1 MNTELTFQHRGFDA
15 RMKSMMKADFRRMF
29 TSGLFYIMMGIALVM
44 PVLILVMTTMMD
56 GSVSVDPNTGAETVI
71 EGFKNAWQIIGTVSD
86 GSTISGGGSGMA
98 DGNAHADMSMTSMC
112 NMNLMYFAIVV
123 LACLFIA
130 EDFRSGYAKNLFTVR
145 AKRNEYIYSKLILLF
160 LCGALMMAAF
170 FIGSLVGGV
179 VAGLPFTMSGFGAWN
194 LVMCM
199 IAKIG
204 LVAVFVPIFILA
216 AVFAK
221 QKTWLGLVISCFAGM
236 LLFMMVPMMTPLNA
250 GVLHAGMCIAGGA
263 LFSAGLGAVSTALL
277 KKRDLVF

>member
-1 MNTELTFQHRGFDA
+1 MNTELTFQHRSFDT

-29 TSGLFYIMMGIALVM
+29 TSRLFYIMMGIALVM

-71 EGFKNAWQIIGTVSD
+71 EGFKNAWQIIGTVS
-86 GSTISGGGSGMA
+86 GGGSGMA
-98 DGNAHADMSMTSMC
+98 MDMTSMC
-112 NMNLMYFAIVV
+112 NMNLMYFAIAV

-130 EDFRSGYAKNLFTVR
+130 EDFRSGYVKNLFTVR
-145 AKRNEYIYSKLILLF
+145 AKRNEYIYAKLILLF
-160 LCGALMMAAF
+160 LCGTLMMAAF
-170 FIGSLVGGV
+170 FIGSLVGGAI
-179 VAGLPFTMSGFGAWN
+179 AGLPFAMSGFGVLN

-221 QKTWLGLVISCFAGM
+221 QKTWLGLLIGCFAGM
-236 LLFMMVPMMTPLNA
+236 LLFMMIPMMTPLNA
-250 GVLHAGMCIAGGA
+250 TVMHAGMCIAGGA
-263 LFSAGLGAVSTALL
+263 LFSIGLGAAGTALL
-277 KKRDLVF
+277 KKRDLV

>member
-1 MNTELTFQHRGFDA
+1 MNTELTFPHRSMSS
-15 RMKSMMKADFRRMF
+15 RMKSMMRADFRRMF
-29 TSGLFYIMMGIALVM
+29 TSKLFYIMMGIALVM

-56 GSVSVDPNTGAETVI
+56 GSVSDDPNTGVETII
-71 EGFKNAWQIIGTVSD
+71 EGFKNAWQIIGTVS
-86 GSTISGGGSGMA
+86 GGSGMA
-98 DGNAHADMSMTSMC
+98 MDMTSMC
-112 NMNLMYFAIVV
+112 NMNLMYFGIAV

-145 AKRNEYIYSKLILLF
+145 AKRNEYIYSKLILFF
-160 LCGALMMAAF
+160 LCGMLMMAAF
-170 FIGSLVGGV
+170 FIGSLAGGV

-221 QKTWLGLVISCFAGM
+221 QKAWLGLVISCFAGM

-250 GVLHAGMCIAGGA
+250 TVLHAGMCIAGGA
-263 LFSAGLGAVSTALL
+263 LFSIGLGVVSTTLL
-277 KKRDLVF
+277 KKRDLV

>member
-1 MNTELTFQHRGFDA
+1 
-15 RMKSMMKADFRRMF
+15 
-29 TSGLFYIMMGIALVM
+29 
-44 PVLILVMTTMMD
+44 MMD
-56 GSVSVDPNTGAETVI
+56 GSVSVDPNTGAETVM
-71 EGFKNAWQIIGTVSD
+71 EGFKNAWQILGAV
-86 GSTISGGGSGMA
+86 SGGSSGLAM
-98 DGNAHADMSMTSMC
+98 DMTSMC
-112 NMNLMYFAIVV
+112 NMNLMYFAIAV

-145 AKRNEYIYSKLILLF
+145 AKRNEYIDSKLILFF

-170 FIGSLVGGV
+170 FIGSLVGGAI
-179 VAGLPFTMSGFGAWN
+179 AGLPFTMSGFGIFN
-194 LVMCM
+194 LVMCL

-250 GVLHAGMCIAGGA
+250 TVLHAFMCLVVGA
-263 LFSAGLGAVSTALL
+263 LFSVGLGAVGTTFL
-277 KKRDLVF
+277 KKRDLV